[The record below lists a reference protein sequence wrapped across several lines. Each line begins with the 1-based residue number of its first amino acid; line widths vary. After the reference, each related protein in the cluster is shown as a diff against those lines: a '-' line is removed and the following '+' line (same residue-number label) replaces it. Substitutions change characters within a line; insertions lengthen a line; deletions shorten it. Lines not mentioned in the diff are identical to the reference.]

1 MLRGENGLAKQVSGG
16 DPWGIRG
23 GSAGDPRGIHAV
35 KWGIRP
41 FCHAR
46 GLGFEGDPVTPLNAT
61 KDLEVAIEWSGGG
74 NRRESGWGW
83 GRGAGPHQVSRI
95 LQLASP
101 LSVS

>member
-41 FCHAR
+41 FRHAR
-46 GLGFEGDPVTPLNAT
+46 GLGFEGDPVTPLNAFIIL
-61 KDLEVAIEWSGGG
+61 KREMMGHKGSGGG
-74 NRRESGWGW
+74 NRVVWGW
-83 GRGAGPHQVSRI
+83 EPTGIRVGMGEGRRSAPSF
-95 LQLASP
+95 
-101 LSVS
+101 